1 MFGNMFRG
9 MIMGKGNRP
18 DLTPEDLP
26 SNRWALFFAMFRIRW
41 GKLVQLNLT
50 FLLFLLPMVIWGG
63 INIVTMNQ
71 VAVGVLDG
79 TSDASMLLSLL
90 FFWLMVNIPLSI
102 PAGLGQAGMAF
113 VCRNWARDQHA
124 WPWSDFIDTIKKN
137 WKQAIGVSLFTSAG
151 TYLLAVAFVQ
161 YPTIVGSPLFG
172 VFLQALVGV
181 MMAMLWLIQILIW
194 PMMVTYE
201 LKFGTLLRNSAVLII
216 ARLPFAVAVGIGILL
231 PIVAIALIPS
241 GIVMLIGLLF
251 YAVIGMSL
259 TAFVSASFANAVFD
273 RFINPRIAGA
283 PVNQGLA
290 PKEIDEE
297 DAFDPDVWNQFD
309 DTKGP
314 KQP

>member
-1 MFGNMFRG
+1 MFSNMFRG

-26 SNRWALFFAMFRIRW
+26 RNRWALFFAMLRMRW
-41 GKLVQLNLT
+41 GKLIQLNLI

-71 VAVGVLDG
+71 VAIGVLDG

-90 FFWLMVNIPLSI
+90 FFWLLVNIPLSI

-113 VCRNWARDQHA
+113 ICRNWARDQHA
-124 WPWSDFIDTIKKN
+124 WAWTDFIDTIKKN
-137 WKQAIGVSLFTSAG
+137 WKQAIGVSLLTSAG

-161 YPTIVGSPLFG
+161 YPAIVGSPLFG

-181 MMAMLWLIQILIW
+181 MMAVLWLIQILIW
-194 PMMVTYE
+194 PMMVTYQ

-216 ARLPFAVAVGIGILL
+216 ARLPFAVALGIVILL
-231 PIVAIALIPS
+231 PIVAVALVPS
-241 GIVMLIGLLF
+241 GIVMILGVLY
-251 YAVIGMSL
+251 YAVIGLSL
-259 TAFVSASFANAVFD
+259 TGFMGASFANAVFD
-273 RFINPRIAGA
+273 RYINPRIAGA